1 MTRAGSPWSMKVV
14 IDDIPPTGAHFSLS
28 ADERIRAELT
38 EVAALRNLP
47 RLEASFEVNRG
58 GRDGLHVA
66 GEVSATIGQTCVVT
80 LEPMESELRERVDL
94 LFVPP
99 AVDSTGGPSEVTMRL
114 DEREPP
120 DNWSD
125 GAVDL
130 GAVAT
135 EFFLLGVDPYPRKP
149 GAIFEVASAGDPNSH
164 PFAAL
169 SALKTGRG
177 GTEL

>member
-1 MTRAGSPWSMKVV
+1 MTSTGVPWSMKVA
-14 IDDIPPTGAHFSLS
+14 IDDIPQTGAHFNLS
-28 ADERIRAELT
+28 ADERICTELT
-38 EVAALRNLP
+38 KIAGLRALP
-47 RLEASFEVNRG
+47 RLDAFFEVNRH
-58 GRDGLHVA
+58 GRDGLRVV

-80 LEPMESELRERVDL
+80 LEPMESELRESVDL

-99 AVDSTGGPSEVTMRL
+99 TAGSIVEQSEVTMRV

-120 DNWSD
+120 DTLSD

-135 EFFLLGVDPYPRKP
+135 EFLLLGIDPYPRKP
-149 GAIFEVASAGDPNSH
+149 GATFEFASAGDPDSH

-169 SALKTGRG
+169 SALKMGKG
-177 GTEL
+177 GN

>member
-1 MTRAGSPWSMKVV
+1 MTKAGSPWSMKVA
-14 IDDIPPTGAHFSLS
+14 IDEITETGAHFNLS

-38 EVAALRNLP
+38 EIAGLRALP
-47 RLEASFEVNRG
+47 QLEASFEVNRH
-58 GRDGLHVA
+58 GRDGLRVV
-66 GEVSATIGQTCVVT
+66 GEVSATIRQTCVVT
-80 LEPMESELRERVDL
+80 LEAMVNELRESVDL

-99 AVDSTGGPSEVTMRL
+99 NAGSIAEQSDVTMRV

-120 DNWSD
+120 DTLSD

-135 EFFLLGVDPYPRKP
+135 EFLLLGIDPYPRKP
-149 GAIFEVASAGDPNSH
+149 GATFEVASAGDPESH

-169 SALKTGRG
+169 LALKMGKG
-177 GTEL
+177 GN

>member
-1 MTRAGSPWSMKVV
+1 MTRAESPWSIKVA
-14 IDDIPPTGAHFSLS
+14 IDDIPQTGAHFNLS

-38 EVAALRNLP
+38 EIAGLRTLP
-47 RLEASFEVNRG
+47 RLAASFEVNRR
-58 GRDGLHVA
+58 GRDGLHVV
-66 GEVSATIGQTCVVT
+66 GEVSASIGQTCVVT

-94 LFVPP
+94 VFVPP
-99 AVDSTGGPSEVTMRL
+99 AVDSMGGQSEVTMHV

-120 DNWSD
+120 DTLSD

-135 EFFLLGVDPYPRKP
+135 EFLLLGIDSYPSKP
-149 GAIFEVASAGDPNSH
+149 GAIFEFDSAGDPDSQ

-169 SALKTGRG
+169 SALKTGEGRN
-177 GTEL
+177 